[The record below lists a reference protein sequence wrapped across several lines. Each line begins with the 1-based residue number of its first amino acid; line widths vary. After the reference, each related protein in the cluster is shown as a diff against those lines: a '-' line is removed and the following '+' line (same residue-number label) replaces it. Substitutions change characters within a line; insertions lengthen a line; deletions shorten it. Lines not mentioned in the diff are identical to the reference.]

1 MHCPSCHAGGLI
13 RSTGTYNSEQ
23 LLDLLDRKK
32 RLVNK
37 VVICGGEPTLE
48 PDLEDFIRRLKEMGL
63 LVNLNTNGTNPE
75 VLRRLQEQGLV
86 DYLAMDVKGPREL
99 YGVLTGLG
107 ERVRIEDV
115 EASVKLA
122 PGFPDYEFRTTL
134 VPYLKGEELTWMNS
148 QDALSMI
155 SWIRGLGIK
164 AGDKAGKHY
173 LQRFVARPRG
183 IMIDDR
189 FSLENLPEEYREF
202 PQSLQKEIQAAGKEV
217 GYDFQLR

>member
-1 MHCPSCHAGGLI
+1 
-13 RSTGTYNSEQ
+13 
-23 LLDLLDRKK
+23 
-32 RLVNK
+32 
-37 VVICGGEPTLE
+37 
-48 PDLEDFIRRLKEMGL
+48 
-63 LVNLNTNGTNPE
+63 
-75 VLRRLQEQGLV
+75 
-86 DYLAMDVKGPREL
+86 MDVKGPREL